1 MARRIDLP
9 TLGGVACAAL
19 ALALL
24 APVSWRVQAEEPQKP
39 AAGLAGDVATAPLS
53 TDWLGHAS
61 APALP
66 LPVEG
71 PACRPDAGPDPRTAA
86 TLAEVRSRLGAEHAA
101 GPPAGAGDFVV
112 LNGRG
117 YNYGPAEAI
126 DPGLLEFEARKLAR

>member
-24 APVSWRVQAEEPQKP
+24 APVSVRVQAEEPRKP
-39 AAGLAGDVATAPLS
+39 VAGDVATAPLS
-53 TDWLGHAS
+53 TDWLGPAS

-71 PACRPDAGPDPRTAA
+71 PACRPDGPDPRTAA
-86 TLAEVRSRLGAEHAA
+86 TLAEVRSRLSAEQAA
-101 GPPAGAGDFVV
+101 GPPADAGDFVV

-117 YNYGPAEAI
+117 YNYGPAEAT
-126 DPGLLEFEARKLAR
+126 DPALLEFEARKLAR